1 MSLQERNTLTMPTMM
16 FSRHSLPSLSRLA
29 LVATVCILSIGLM
42 GGRATAQEAAM
53 PNSGKVSLGAGI
65 DVATDYYFRGIIQE
79 TDGFIAQPY
88 LEGSLTL
95 FEGDEG
101 LNSVSVNAGTWS
113 SLHSGPSGSDG
124 APGDPQL
131 WYETDFYASL
141 GFGFADAWSADVTYT
156 AYMSPNQSFGT
167 VKEVSFGLSYDDGL
181 LGPYATLAV
190 EADGQAD
197 GGLNEGTY
205 LELGV
210 EPGLA
215 IPNSEVG
222 LAFPIALGLSLSDYY
237 EGASGDET
245 FGFFNVGA
253 IVSVPIAG
261 IPAEYGSWEISGG
274 VNILFFGDALKSIN
288 GSDDDVVAIGV
299 FGISLGY

>member
-1 MSLQERNTLTMPTMM
+1 MSTPM
-16 FSRHSLPSLSRLA
+16 FRRYSLRRLSRLTTIF
-29 LVATVCILSIGLM
+29 VTIFVLSVGLL
-42 GGRATAQEAAM
+42 GGRATAQETAM
-53 PNSGKVSLGAGI
+53 PNTGKVSLGTGI
-65 DVATDYYFRGIIQE
+65 DFSTDYYFRGIIQE
-79 TDGFIAQPY
+79 TEGFIAQPY
-88 LEGSLTL
+88 LEGGLTL
-95 FEGDEG
+95 FEGGEG
-101 LNSVSVNAGTWS
+101 LNSVSVAAGTWS

-141 GFGFADAWSADVTYT
+141 GFGFAEAWSADVTYT

-167 VKEVSFGLSYDDGL
+167 VKEVSFGLGYDDGL

-190 EADGQAD
+190 EVDGQAD

-215 IPNSEVG
+215 IPNSAVG
-222 LAFPIALGLSLSDYY
+222 LAFPVALGLSLSDYY

-253 IVSVPIAG
+253 ILSVPLAG

-274 VNILFFGDALKSIN
+274 VNFLFFGDALKSIN
-288 GSDDDVVAIGV
+288 GSTDDVEPIGI
-299 FGISLGY
+299 FSIGLGY